1 MSFITISALRSILG
15 ARAGRRASRT
25 EGQRAGKTAGRTT
38 GLRAGGLAAA
48 VLVSLALLTPA
59 AAQGGFDS
67 WKRSFWREAHAAGI
81 SRRTYDQAMRGVTL
95 DREVIAKTDNQA
107 EFVRPVWDYLERVVS
122 ESRIEN
128 GREKLREYA
137 PVLHQIE
144 RSFGVDREVV
154 VAIWGMESAY
164 GAVLDNH
171 KIMKP
176 VVRSLASLAYDGGRY
191 KSFGRKQL
199 IAAMKILQTGDVD
212 ARHMMGSWAGAMG
225 HTQFIPTTYNAYA
238 VDFDGDGKRNI
249 WTSIPDALASTA
261 AYLNSSGWEAGKTW
275 GYEVKLP
282 RGFDYS
288 LGDTRRKRTLAQ
300 WSKLGVTRTEGRDFP
315 RPSDEAF
322 LFAPAGAKGPAF
334 LMLKNFEVIKRY
346 NNADSYALAVGHLA
360 DRLRGGD
367 AFARDWPEGDR
378 PLNDDE
384 RKSLQA
390 LLNRLGH
397 EAGAV
402 DGKIGNQTRAA
413 IREYQRNSGMAPD
426 GVASLSLLEMLQGG

>member
-1 MSFITISALRSILG
+1 MSFNTISLVRSLAIRL
-15 ARAGRRASRT
+15 AGMF
-25 EGQRAGKTAGRTT
+25 AGWRS
-38 GLRAGGLAAA
+38 GGIAAA
-48 VLVSLALLTPA
+48 GLIALMLLTPA
-59 AAQGGFDS
+59 TAQASFDG

-81 SRRTYDQAMRGVTL
+81 SRTTYDRAMRGVTL

-122 ESRIEN
+122 DNRIEN

-137 PVLHQIE
+137 PVLYQIE
-144 RSFGVDREVV
+144 KSFGVDRHVV

-191 KSFGRKQL
+191 KRFGRKQL
-199 IAAMKILQTGDVD
+199 IAALKILQKGDVD

-238 VDFDGDGKRNI
+238 VDFDGDGKRDI
-249 WTSIPDALASTA
+249 WGSIPDALASTA
-261 AYLNSSGWEAGKTW
+261 AYLNSSGWVPGKTW

-282 RGFDYS
+282 KGFNYA
-288 LGDTRRKRTLAQ
+288 LGDTRKKRTLEQ
-300 WSKLGVTRTEGRDFP
+300 WAKLGVKRTEGRSFP

-322 LFAPAGAKGPAF
+322 LLAPAGAKGPAF
-334 LMLKNFEVIKRY
+334 LMLKNFNVIKRY

-367 AFARDWPEGDR
+367 EFVREWPDGDR
-378 PLNDDE
+378 PLSDAE
-384 RKSLQA
+384 TKRMQA
-390 LLNRLGH
+390 LLNRRGH
-397 EAGAV
+397 EAGTV
-402 DGKIGNQTRAA
+402 DGKIGDRTRAA
-413 IREYQRNSGMAPD
+413 IRAYQRNTGMAPD
-426 GVASLSLLEMLQGG
+426 GFASLSLLEMLQGS